1 MNQIILTGRAV
12 NDLVVKEVGGT
23 SLVNL
28 TLAVD
33 RDYKDKKG
41 EKITDFFDVTVWRQQ
56 ADFIGKYGKKG
67 DLMGIVG
74 QVQKRSY
81 EKDGR
86 NIWVTDIVAKEVSI
100 LASKEK
106 DIIKHEPT
114 QIVSTSNKLAT
125 DDELPF

>member
-1 MNQIILTGRAV
+1 MNSLVLTGRV
-12 NDLVVKEVGGT
+12 TNDLIVKEVGGS

-67 DLMGIVG
+67 DLVGITG
-74 QVQKRSY
+74 QIQKRSY
-81 EKDGR
+81 EKDGK
-86 NIWVTDIVAKEVSI
+86 NIWVTEIIAREVSI
-100 LASKEK
+100 LASKETPK
-106 DIIKHEPT
+106 QEAT
-114 QIVSTSNKLAT
+114 QIVSTSNKLAQG
-125 DDELPF
+125 DELPF

>member
-1 MNQIILTGRAV
+1 MNSLVLTGRV
-12 NDLVVKEVGGT
+12 TNDLIVKEVGGS

-67 DLMGIVG
+67 DLVGITG
-74 QVQKRSY
+74 QIQKRSY
-81 EKDGR
+81 EKDGK
-86 NIWVTDIVAKEVSI
+86 NIWVTEIIARDVSI
-100 LASKEK
+100 LASKETPK
-106 DIIKHEPT
+106 QEAT
-114 QIVSTSNKLAT
+114 QIVSTSNKLAQP
-125 DDELPF
+125 DDLPF

>member
-1 MNQIILTGRAV
+1 MNSLVLTGRV
-12 NDLVVKEVGGT
+12 TNDLILKEAGSV

-56 ADFIGKYGKKG
+56 AEFISKYAKKG
-67 DLMGIVG
+67 DVVGIVG

-81 EKDGR
+81 EKDGK
-86 NIWVTDIVAKEVSI
+86 NIWVTEVIAKEVSI
-100 LASKEK
+100 LASKETPK
-106 DIIKHEPT
+106 QEAT
-114 QIVSTSNKLAT
+114 QIISTSNKLAQG
-125 DDELPF
+125 DELPF

>member
-1 MNQIILTGRAV
+1 MNSIVLTGRV
-12 NDLVVKEVGGT
+12 TNDLILKEVGGS

-67 DLMGIVG
+67 DLVGITG
-74 QVQKRSY
+74 QIQKRSY
-81 EKDGR
+81 EKDGK
-86 NIWVTDIVAKEVSI
+86 NIWVTEIIARDVSI
-100 LASKEK
+100 LASKETPK
-106 DIIKHEPT
+106 QEAT
-114 QIVSTSNKLAT
+114 QIVSTSNKLAQG
-125 DDELPF
+125 DELPF

>member
-1 MNQIILTGRAV
+1 MNSIVLTGRV
-12 NDLVVKEVGGT
+12 TNDLVLKEVGGS

-67 DLMGIVG
+67 DLVGITG
-74 QVQKRSY
+74 QIQKRSY
-81 EKDGR
+81 EKDGK
-86 NIWVTDIVAKEVSI
+86 NIWVTEIIARDVSI
-100 LASKEK
+100 LASKETPK
-106 DIIKHEPT
+106 QEAT
-114 QIVSTSNKLAT
+114 QIVSTSNKLAQG
-125 DDELPF
+125 DELPF